1 MKKLNLFT
9 LMIAGLLAFAS
20 CEEANVG
27 PKLNTSVEP
36 PSFTSSLS
44 GQSFVL
50 TEDNADEVA
59 MELSW
64 REPGL
69 GFKTEVNYT
78 VEMAESGTDFADP
91 KTLIQTTATSASMT
105 VGELNNQMLASG
117 FPSNVENNIDMRIKT
132 VVNDDVEDMYSD
144 PMSIMVTP
152 YYVDV
157 SYPQI
162 YVPGSYQS
170 ASGYTADWS
179 PSDAPPLF
187 SANSDD
193 VYEGYVY
200 MANGSNQF
208 KFTPERTW
216 DADWGDS
223 GADGTLD
230 PGGTNIELA
239 DAGYY
244 KMNVDINDLTYTV
257 TNTTW
262 GLIGSATPDGWDS
275 DQDMTYD
282 PVEKVWTITLTL
294 TAGEMK
300 FRANNAWDLDY
311 GDNEG
316 DGFLEQGGGNI
327 QVASGGTYTVTLD
340 LSDYPYSYSV
350 E

>member
-1 MKKLNLFT
+1 
-9 LMIAGLLAFAS
+9 
-20 CEEANVG
+20 
-27 PKLNTSVEP
+27 
-36 PSFTSSLS
+36 
-44 GQSFVL
+44 
-50 TEDNADEVA
+50 
-59 MELSW
+59 
-64 REPGL
+64 
-69 GFKTEVNYT
+69 
-78 VEMAESGTDFADP
+78 
-91 KTLIQTTATSASMT
+91 
-105 VGELNNQMLASG
+105 MLASG

-162 YVPGSYQS
+162 YVPGSYQA
-170 ASGYTADWS
+170 ASGYTGDWS

-216 DADWGDS
+216 DVAY
-223 GADGTLD
+223 GAGGTSGTLD
-230 PGGTNIELA
+230 SSGGNLELA

-262 GLIGSATPDGWDS
+262 GLIGSATPDEWNS

-282 PVEKVWTITLTL
+282 PVEKVWTITLNL
-294 TAGEMK
+294 TAGEIK

>member
-1 MKKLNLFT
+1 
-9 LMIAGLLAFAS
+9 MIAGLIAFAS

-27 PKLNTSVEP
+27 PTLNTSVEP

-50 TEDNADEVA
+50 TEDNADAEA
-59 MELSW
+59 FELSW

-69 GFKTEVNYT
+69 GFKTQVDYT

-91 KTLIQTTATSASMT
+91 ATLAQTTATSVSMT
-105 VGELNNQMLASG
+105 VGELNNKMLAAG
-117 FPSNVENNIDMRIKT
+117 FPSNVDNDIDVRVKG

-144 PMSIMVTP
+144 PMSIIITP

-170 ASGYTADWS
+170 ASGYTNDWS
-179 PSDAPPLF
+179 PADAPPLF

-200 MANGSNQF
+200 MANGGNQF

-216 DADWGDS
+216 DFDYGDD
-223 GADGTLD
+223 GADGTLE
-230 PGGTNIELA
+230 PQSANVELA
-239 DAGYY
+239 DPGYY
-244 KMNVDINDLTYTV
+244 KMNVDLNDLTYTI

-262 GLIGSATPDGWDS
+262 GLIGSATPDEWNS

-294 TAGEMK
+294 TAGEIK

-327 QVASGGTYTVTLD
+327 QVASGGNYTVTLD

-350 E
+350 VLN